1 MSLLQTDTEIDGKS
15 SQNCVQNQ
23 MHSSHNLVCL
33 YWHILDP
40 FIIALTIAT
49 RIAIQFTRCLQYKW
63 YSDNHHGLPVSAL
76 CMAKE
81 SAALVGLHGL
91 APARAPQITNA
102 IAMLGST
109 ERVD

>member
-1 MSLLQTDTEIDGKS
+1 MAKAAKTAFK
-15 SQNCVQNQ
+15 NQ

-63 YSDNHHGLPVSAL
+63 YSDNHHGLPLSALCIALHGLKGIETEPNSL

-91 APARAPQITNA
+91 APARA
-102 IAMLGST
+102 
-109 ERVD
+109 RY

>member
-1 MSLLQTDTEIDGKS
+1 
-15 SQNCVQNQ
+15 
-23 MHSSHNLVCL
+23 MHSSRNLVCL

-49 RIAIQFTRCLQYKW
+49 RIAIQFIRCLQYKW
-63 YSDNHHGLPVSAL
+63 YSDNHHGLPRRSLALCTL

-91 APARAPQITNA
+91 APARA
-102 IAMLGST
+102 
-109 ERVD
+109 RY